1 MFEKSCCFHRNSFLF
16 LLGKRLFSKSVR
28 WDQNNKRWYWE
39 VKHVASGEH
48 CPSMFVRRKLESSWN
63 GSLYLS
69 YVKLTEVKMNEERSI
84 LNETSIHVPCYIIP
98 AILPEI
104 LQRNDSRV
112 NLIYLSQIWPQSI
125 SFESPVRIY
134 RLASTAICR
143 EFARVSKSKVL

>member
-39 VKHVASGEH
+39 VKQVASRRTL
-48 CPSMFVRRKLESSWN
+48 PKYVRTAWTRVSWN

-69 YVKLTEVKMNEERSI
+69 YVKLTDVKTNEERSI
-84 LNETSIHVPCYIIP
+84 LNETSIHIPCYIIP
-98 AILPEI
+98 AILH
-104 LQRNDSRV
+104 RNDRRV
-112 NLIYLSQIWPQSI
+112 NRIYLSQMWPQSI

-134 RLASTAICR
+134 RLGSTAICR
-143 EFARVSKSKVL
+143 EFARVSNSKVL